1 MRVRGTDFLFSADFE
16 DEMSDDVEG
25 YHSASW
31 HRSRQQKA
39 AAAQAAA
46 VAAAAAAEEEA
57 EMMSFQQTHNPGGSF
72 VSMLQQHQL
81 ASFCHQRQ
89 QSRLTARQQGARML
103 AHFKLESVCAPG
115 NTLLWDLLQDD
126 KIGQL
131 SEGLVGE
138 AEKSLVALLCFN
150 MERFIR
156 YI

>member
-72 VSMLQQHQL
+72 VSMLQQHQVCSLSAKSVL
-81 ASFCHQRQ
+81 APDADGFPKPHTSQ
-89 QSRLTARQQGARML
+89 
-103 AHFKLESVCAPG
+103 
-115 NTLLWDLLQDD
+115 
-126 KIGQL
+126 
-131 SEGLVGE
+131 
-138 AEKSLVALLCFN
+138 
-150 MERFIR
+150 
-156 YI
+156 

>member
-1 MRVRGTDFLFSADFE
+1 
-16 DEMSDDVEG
+16 
-25 YHSASW
+25 
-31 HRSRQQKA
+31 
-39 AAAQAAA
+39 
-46 VAAAAAAEEEA
+46 
-57 EMMSFQQTHNPGGSF
+57 
-72 VSMLQQHQL
+72 
-81 ASFCHQRQ
+81 
-89 QSRLTARQQGARML
+89 ML

-156 YI
+156 YVREAVAAQGTQYYSLHWVLRL